1 MNSANFSMPVGLYE
15 KALPAELC
23 WEERLNTAREAGYDF
38 VDISIDV
45 TEARLARLERSSSE
59 RAVIRRAIAN
69 TGVPIQTM
77 CLSAHRENPLGSHS
91 PEIRNR
97 GLDIF
102 RKAVD
107 FAADIGL
114 RIVQVMGYDVFSEP
128 SDEGTKARF
137 LDGLQQGVFW
147 AAQAGVMLGLE
158 NVDVPYLESI
168 EKGLNLVREIDSPW
182 FHLYSDMGNLAA
194 AGYDPPDEIRLAK
207 GELVAVHVKD
217 SLPRVIRGIP
227 FETGI
232 VPLRET
238 FKALAEIEFWGILTV
253 EMWADMDDTGDPIA
267 SVVSARRLVDRLI
280 ASAWSDQT
288 QRSYLSKNTPG
299 QMVRLT
305 SV

>member
-1 MNSANFSMPVGLYE
+1 MEHLKRMDGASFFMPVGLYE

-38 VDISIDV
+38 LDISIDV
-45 TEARLARLERSSSE
+45 TQARLARLERSSSE

-69 TGVPIQTM
+69 TGVPILTM

-102 RKAVD
+102 RKAID
-107 FAADIGL
+107 FATDIGL

-137 LDGLQQGVFW
+137 LDGLLQGVLW

-158 NVDVPYLESI
+158 NVDVPYLESV
-168 EKGLNLVREIDSPW
+168 EKGLKLVREIDSPW

-194 AGYDPPDEIRLAK
+194 AGYHPPDEIRRAK

-217 SLPRVIRGIP
+217 SMPQIIRGIP

-232 VPLRET
+232 VPLEET

-253 EMWADMDDTGDPIA
+253 EMWADMDNTGDPLA
-267 SVVSARRLVDRLI
+267 SVIHARKLVNRLVS
-280 ASAWSDQT
+280 SAWQDPT
-288 QRSYLSKNTPG
+288 Q
-299 QMVRLT
+299 
-305 SV
+305 